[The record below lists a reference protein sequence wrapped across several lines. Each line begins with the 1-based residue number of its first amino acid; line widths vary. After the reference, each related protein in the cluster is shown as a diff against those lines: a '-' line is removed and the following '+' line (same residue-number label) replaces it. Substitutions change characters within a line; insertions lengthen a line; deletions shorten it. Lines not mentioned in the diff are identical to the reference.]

1 MKSVA
6 EVQAIINAN
15 KPLDFSNLL
24 SRSIDLYMKILGTR
38 CIAGVYWDIA
48 LIIPPFYSILP
59 SIFHGYWF

>member
-24 SRSIDLYMKILGTR
+24 SRSIDLYMKIWVQGVLACVIGY
-38 CIAGVYWDIA
+38 CINNTS
-48 LIIPPFYSILP
+48 FYSILP